1 MAADIEAA
9 RDTEDRRSRSDAC
22 AAAFRQL
29 PDLLERNASLIE
41 RGRFLTVDCLVGT
54 PEAEFLVSIRA
65 GRITQMQAPPP
76 LMRPWRFAYRAT
88 PEAWCEFWRPYPN
101 AGWHDLLAL
110 TKRRAARLEGD
121 IHPFMANLQYFKELL
136 ALPRTAGDAA

>member
-1 MAADIEAA
+1 M
-9 RDTEDRRSRSDAC
+9 TNSDAIT
-22 AAAFRQL
+22 AAFRRL

-41 RGRFLTVDCLVGT
+41 RGRFLSVDCLVGT
-54 PEAEFLVSIRA
+54 AEVEFLFSVRA
-65 GRITQMQAPPP
+65 GRIADAQSPPV

-88 PEAWCEFWRPYPN
+88 PEAWSEFWQPYPK

-121 IHPFMANLQYFKELL
+121 IHPFMANLQYFKDLL
-136 ALPRTAGDAA
+136 ALPRTLGGAA